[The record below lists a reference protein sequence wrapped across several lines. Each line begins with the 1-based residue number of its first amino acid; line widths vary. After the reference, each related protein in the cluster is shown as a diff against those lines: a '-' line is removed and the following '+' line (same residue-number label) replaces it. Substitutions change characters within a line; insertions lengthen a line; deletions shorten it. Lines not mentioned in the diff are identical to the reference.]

1 MKKTISTLAIFAI
14 ALSAI
19 AAIATRADA
28 QMRPMMIP
36 LTTTMVITKPAPGE
50 IFGNKQVVTMG
61 VGGKTYKFVLNDAY
75 VDDPRGIIHWP
86 DIWQLVSQYTPN
98 FNVTGLGEDTF
109 AKMQP
114 GETLTVRGM
123 FSRQQSDLRSDGH
136 GAGRRPLRPRA
147 ALLGWWHRLRR
158 LPANS
163 P

>member
-1 MKKTISTLAIFAI
+1 MKKTISTLAIFSI

-36 LTTTMVITKPAPGE
+36 LTTTMVITKPAPGQ

-86 DIWQLVSQYTPN
+86 DIWQLVRQYTPN
-98 FNVTGLGEDTF
+98 FNVTGVGEDTF

-123 FSRQQSDLRSDGH
+123 FSPNNQSYEVMGTEP
-136 GAGRRPLRPRA
+136 GGGPFA
-147 ALLGWWHRLRR
+147 
-158 LPANS
+158 PAQHY
-163 P
+163 